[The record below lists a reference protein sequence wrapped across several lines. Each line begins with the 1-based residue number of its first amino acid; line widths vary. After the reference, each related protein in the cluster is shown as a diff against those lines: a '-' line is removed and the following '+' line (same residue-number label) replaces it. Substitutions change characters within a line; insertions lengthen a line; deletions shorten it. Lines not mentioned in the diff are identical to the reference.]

1 VPEEVTEA
9 AVPEA
14 EVTEAAVMAKEVTE
28 AAEKVEAE
36 VTEAAAMAKEV
47 TEAAEKEEAVK
58 LAAEKAEAV
67 PEVARAAVRVAET
80 SKSSSGGVVA
90 APQRVPTSPRCSPA
104 ATAASWWSR
113 ISVQVRPVSWPRA
126 PPRVAKMGARA

>member
-1 VPEEVTEA
+1 VKVAVEKVEAVPEEVTEA

-14 EVTEAAVMAKEVTE
+14 EVTEAA
-28 AAEKVEAE
+28 
-36 VTEAAAMAKEV
+36 AMAKEV
-47 TEAAEKEEAVK
+47 TGAAEKEEAVK

-67 PEVARAAVRVAET
+67 PELARAAAVRVAET

-113 ISVQVRPVSWPRA
+113 ISRGRPVSWPRA
-126 PPRVAKMGARA
+126 PPRIANEVMGARA